1 MRVTSNRSLIQAF
14 FSSNPQFYALH
25 DVLEATKLTEAEFVL
40 KHPQTEIAK
49 MNKDDFIKATLDQ
62 LDMRLSATVDRFVK
76 SEDEEVN
83 IIYRNDAIDQI
94 LNISSTVI
102 R

>member
-1 MRVTSNRSLIQAF
+1 MTANRSLIQAF
-14 FSSNPQFYALH
+14 SFSNPQFYALH

-40 KHPQTEIAK
+40 KHPQTKIAK

-83 IIYRNDAIDQI
+83 IVYRNDAIDQI